1 MSILCTTCA
10 AAALAASISLY
21 PSVGV
26 ISDIQPLD
34 DETEL
39 ITVDD
44 GRNTWEVEQDIDD
57 LFVGDIV
64 AYVMCDGGTPANL
77 VDDEIVPDTFRY
89 IGYVKE
95 PGREI
100 VIFHGSDSWEVS
112 VDDME

>member
-1 MSILCTTCA
+1 MMFATLA
-10 AAALAASISLY
+10 ATAALAASISLY
-21 PSVGV
+21 PSIGV

-34 DETEL
+34 DETEVV
-39 ITVDD
+39 TVDD
-44 GRNTWEVEQDIDD
+44 GRNTWEVEQDVDD

-100 VIFHGSDSWEVS
+100 VIFHGSDSWEVTI
-112 VDDME
+112 DEFQ